1 MPKPGWMN
9 DLERLPSVRWGR
21 HRSAGVF
28 ITYRDALSPETEAEV
43 PGTRSV
49 GARIS
54 LEPLTKYPNELR
66 EQPQRLVAETTAE
79 DPA

>member
-1 MPKPGWMN
+1 M
-9 DLERLPSVRWGR
+9 
-21 HRSAGVF
+21 F